1 MRQRE
6 SGPVKSEQFG
16 RTGPQA
22 GGYTRSDLRWIGLVA
37 LSTVPFVAVRFF
49 GIGAST
55 PMFAAAAIG
64 LGIVAASFFRSWG
77 VEALETAMPQAVALA
92 ILALIEVAPEYAIE
106 AVLAFRQQ
114 TTLAAASMTG
124 ANRLLLGLG
133 WPLIL
138 FVAWASARRRGQR
151 FTEIVL
157 DDRQI
162 VTVLFLLAASL
173 YAFVIVARSAF
184 SLVDSAVLIL
194 LYGLYILAALRT
206 STAEEH
212 REEEVE
218 VGLAARTKA
227 LPPVARWI
235 ATAVYLGIGA
245 IILYFGAEPF
255 IEAIIEVARGV
266 GVRDFVLIQWIAP
279 FLSEF
284 PESVTAFVWA
294 AMITA
299 AAMGLGNLLSSKLNQ
314 WTLLIATIP
323 IAYSL
328 GAGHVQTMHLPPPVR
343 DEVFLTAAQSLFG
356 TVLLLTL
363 RFSLRKAWALLVL
376 FLIQFF
382 VPIESV
388 HVILGWIYVALTAGV
403 LVRSWPQI
411 RIREPVRDLIQRARA
426 I

>member
-1 MRQRE
+1 MNQPT
-6 SGPVKSEQFG
+6 SGQSDFRG
-16 RTGPQA
+16 TGSHPS
-22 GGYTRSDLRWIGLVA
+22 GYTRNDLKWMGLTA
-37 LSTVPFVAVRFF
+37 LCTVPFLAVRFF
-49 GIGAST
+49 GMGGHSSI
-55 PMFAAAAIG
+55 FAAAAIG
-64 LGIVAASFFRSWG
+64 LAIVAASFFLSWG

-138 FVAWASARRRGQR
+138 FVAWASARRRGQK
-151 FTEIVL
+151 FSEITL
-157 DDRQI
+157 DRHQI

-173 YAFVIVARSAF
+173 YAFVIVVKSTLT
-184 SLVDSAVLIL
+184 LVDSSVLIVLYL
-194 LYGLYILAALRT
+194 LYIFAALRT
-206 STAEEH
+206 GERDKRGEED
-212 REEEVE
+212 VE
-218 VGLAARTKA
+218 LGVAARTKA
-227 LPPVARWI
+227 LPPVTRWI
-235 ATAVYLGIGA
+235 ATTIFLGSGA
-245 IILYFGAEPF
+245 FVLYFGAEPF

-266 GVRDFVLIQWIAP
+266 GVREFVLIQWIAP

-284 PESVTAFVWA
+284 PESLTAFVWA

-328 GAGHVQTMHLPPPVR
+328 GGGHVQTMHLTAAVR
-343 DEVFLTAAQSLFG
+343 DEMFLTAAQSLFG

-363 RFSLRKAWALLVL
+363 RFSLWKAWALLTL
-376 FLIQFF
+376 FLVQFL
-382 VPIESV
+382 VPLESV
-388 HVILGWIYVALTAGV
+388 HVIVAWVYVALTAGF
-403 LVRSWPQI
+403 LLLCWGQI
-411 RIREPVRDLIQRARA
+411 HVRDVLRGLSTRA
-426 I
+426 